1 MTMPAGKNHQAL
13 REEAAQRAAA
23 AQHEN
28 YDSDDDDDDYLASLN
43 RPSSAS
49 SSEQQQQYQQQ
60 YQHQQQYQ
68 QQQQQQ
74 YQQTQHQ
81 HYQQNQ
87 QQLGNNNSM
96 LSPRHPTDTN
106 VSSHYHNNN
115 TMSSADMTTRR
126 TQSTPSATSNSNNI
140 NTAASARKEW
150 RQHGSGA
157 TQVLEEKRRA
167 SVHTGPG
174 QWTVRVVQAQKRVD
188 FAGSNY
194 TAYVVQVQQQQQN
207 QQHSQQNQQQN
218 QQPIETLLEHR
229 YSDFAKLHSIVAQHE
244 QHSLHLQFDKSVAF
258 PSKHWAGR
266 VGNWTPSLTWAPERH
281 SDLINY
287 RIKQLDIWLVHL
299 TAVYNQ
305 GELPDPIAA
314 ALYDFLTAPDRPP
327 CEHVNDMKGLQDQWK
342 WNNPFSFTLGSSVR
356 QATYTVDYMCHNVL
370 TAKEQSIP
378 LDLLHAAR
386 GLCFMTV
393 FKAGLVVSGR
403 VGTGLV
409 IARLNDD
416 SWSAPCAL
424 GTVGMGWG
432 ALIGGDVTHYL
443 VVLTTDQAVQD
454 FVASSSVQLGA
465 ELGVAVGPVGRGAN
479 SHISAGDWTLHP
491 AYAYAHSQG
500 LFVGMSLEGSVVTV
514 RNDVNAKFYG
524 RACEPVDLLQQSG
537 PKAAEPLYQAL
548 DKAMRIDIPDDAFRP
563 SYLWSPQVA
572 SLATP
577 RVGGGGG
584 HSSSSNQSSF
594 SDSHSRPASA
604 ITIDTMQS
612 GPGAL
617 FDQATPSTVV
627 QGNINDNNY
636 NYNNDYR

>member
-1 MTMPAGKNHQAL
+1 MTMPAGKNHQVL

-23 AQHEN
+23 AQHEH

-43 RPSSAS
+43 RPSTSSAS
-49 SSEQQQQYQQQ
+49 YKNSSEQQQQQQ
-60 YQHQQQYQ
+60 YHQHQQ
-68 QQQQQQ
+68 
-74 YQQTQHQ
+74 
-81 HYQQNQ
+81 YQQNQ
-87 QQLGNNNSM
+87 QQLGNGNSM
-96 LSPRHPTDTN
+96 LSPRHPPDAN
-106 VSSHYHNNN
+106 HSSPYPNK
-115 TMSSADMTTRR
+115 TMRSPDMTTGR
-126 TQSTPSATSNSNNI
+126 TPSNVNSTPSASNTNNANSN
-140 NTAASARKEW
+140 TATSARKEW

-157 TQVLEEKRRA
+157 TQVLEEKRRLSA
-167 SVHTGPG
+167 AGPG

-194 TAYVVQVQQQQQN
+194 TAYVVQVQQQ
-207 QQHSQQNQQQN
+207 SQQQQQQQQQN
-218 QQPIETLLEHR
+218 ETLLEHR

-244 QHSLHLQFDKSVAF
+244 KHSLHLQFDSSVRF

-266 VGNWTPSLTWAPERH
+266 VGNWTPSLTWAPVQH
-281 SDLINY
+281 SDLISY

-299 TAVYNQ
+299 VAVYNQ
-305 GELPDPIAA
+305 GELPDPVAA
-314 ALYDFLTAPDRPP
+314 ALYDFLTAPERPP
-327 CEHVNDMKGLQDQWK
+327 CEQVNDMKALQDQWK

-424 GTVGMGWG
+424 GTVGVGWG

-514 RNDVNAKFYG
+514 RNDVNSKFYG
-524 RACEPVDLLQQSG
+524 RACEPTDLLQQSG

-548 DKAMRIDIPDDAFRP
+548 DKAMRIEIPDGSFRP

-572 SLATP
+572 SLSTP
-577 RVGGGGG
+577 RVGDY
-584 HSSSSNQSSF
+584 SSNGTQGSF
-594 SDSHSRPASA
+594 LSDSYARPAST
-604 ITIDTMQS
+604 ITIDTMHT

-627 QGNINDNNY
+627 HGNNGNNY
-636 NYNNDYR
+636 SNYNNDYRNA

>member
-1 MTMPAGKNHQAL
+1 MTMPAGKNHQVL
-13 REEAAQRAAA
+13 REEAAQREAA

-49 SSEQQQQYQQQ
+49 STEQQQQT
-60 YQHQQQYQ
+60 Q

-74 YQQTQHQ
+74 TQHQ
-81 HYQQNQ
+81 QYQQNQ
-87 QQLGNNNSM
+87 QQLGSSNSM

-106 VSSHYHNNN
+106 TNTSSPYPNN
-115 TMSSADMTTRR
+115 TWSTPDMTVTGRNP
-126 TQSTPSATSNSNNI
+126 STPGGASINSNN
-140 NTAASARKEW
+140 NAAASARKEW

-157 TQVLEEKRRA
+157 TQVLEEKRRSSA
-167 SVHTGPG
+167 AGGGPG

-194 TAYVVQVQQQQQN
+194 TAYVVQVQQQ
-207 QQHSQQNQQQN
+207 SQQNQQNQNQN
-218 QQPIETLLEHR
+218 QQPNETLLEHR
-229 YSDFAKLHSIVAQHE
+229 YSDFAKLHSIVAQH
-244 QHSLHLQFDKSVAF
+244 QPHCLHLQFDSSVAF

-266 VGNWTPSLTWAPERH
+266 VGNWTPSLTWAPEKH
-281 SDLINY
+281 SDLIHY

-305 GELPDPIAA
+305 GELPDPVAA

-327 CEHVNDMKGLQDQWK
+327 CEQVNDMKALQDQWK

-548 DKAMRIDIPDDAFRP
+548 DKAMRIEIPDGSFRP

-577 RVGGGGG
+577 RVAGGG
-584 HSSSSNQSSF
+584 HSSNSGTQSSSSY

-627 QGNINDNNY
+627 QGSIDNNNNY
-636 NYNNDYR
+636 NYNYRNA